1 MDRRP
6 WFQFR
11 LSTILFIVVICA
23 LSLAWW
29 GDHVRLSVQL
39 QSSRAEQHRAEAEA
53 AKAKADFL
61 RYYLDAEM
69 KRTEILAPP
78 LYPATRR

>member
-1 MDRRP
+1 MDRRR

-11 LSTILFIVVICA
+11 LSTILFVVVICA
-23 LSLAWW
+23 LSLAWRV
-29 GDHVRLSVQL
+29 DHLRLSVQL

-69 KRTEILAPP
+69 KRKEILDPDF
-78 LYPATRR
+78 